1 MILSILRIMLILMR
15 AHMRFTLLFLSIICS
30 FSLIAQKEDYAW
42 FIDINQDGEIP
53 VQGLLFDWNLKNA
66 DPIPIDLPY
75 GISSNNASICDKDG
89 NLLFWSNGCSVVNK
103 NQEVMP
109 NGDTLNWDPFRVLFN
124 FDDCQRGLPG
134 TQSIKILPDPADE
147 DGFYIFHK
155 AARYFGQFE
164 DVTRDLRIS
173 YVNMALDNGKG
184 DVVYYDSIL
193 YDAPVIISNLEAVS
207 SFESKDWWILQ
218 PMEDDSL
225 ILTYKLEETGIAR
238 LPDQNSSV
246 FFGDKRAGAGTMRI
260 SPDGEKLAYYD
271 YFLNLHVYDFDRATG
286 LISSH
291 KKVTIFEDAEEK
303 PNNQFR
309 FGSVEWSPNSRFM
322 YVAVS
327 DSLFQV
333 DSWEEDMND
342 GIRLIGVYDG
352 TLNPFPTTFYVAAL
366 APDCKIYICSTS
378 GNKSYHIIHRP
389 DELGTAC
396 NFVQNGLQLPA
407 SAGSANLPLHPRFR
421 VDEEDKCDSTI
432 TSVFGETVFF
442 RRDLKVY
449 PSPSDG
455 RYTVEIP
462 ESFSNGIMTVI
473 NLEGQSV
480 YYEELTNITSEID
493 INISNYPSGL
503 YFIELYPKDNK
514 EKIFWSKQ
522 VVKR

>member
-1 MILSILRIMLILMR
+1 MRYTLI
-15 AHMRFTLLFLSIICS
+15 FISIIYS
-30 FSLIAQKEDYAW
+30 FSLTAQKEDYAW

-75 GISSNNASICDKDG
+75 GIDNNNASICDKEG
-89 NLLFWSNGCSVVNK
+89 NLLFWSNGCSVINK
-103 NQEVMP
+103 DQEVMP
-109 NGDTLNWDPFRVLFN
+109 NGDTLNWDPFREVIGWEE
-124 FDDCQRGLPG
+124 CQRGYPG
-134 TQSIKILPDPADE
+134 TQGIKILSDPANNN
-147 DGFYIFHK
+147 GYFIFHK
-155 AARYFGQFE
+155 AWRYFDQFE
-164 DVTRDLRIS
+164 PITLDLRVS
-173 YVNMALDNGKG
+173 YVDMTLDDGKG
-184 DVVYYDSIL
+184 DVMFFDSIL
-193 YDAPVIISNLEAVS
+193 YDAPVTIPNLEAINTLNG
-207 SFESKDWWILQ
+207 KDWWILQ
-218 PMEDDSL
+218 PVEEDSL
-225 ILTYKLEETGIAR
+225 ILTYKLDKNGIAR
-238 LPDQNSSV
+238 LPDQNSYV
-246 FFGDKRAGAGTMRI
+246 FFADKRSSGGTMRF

-271 YFLNLHVYDFDRATG
+271 YFLNLHVYDFDRAIG
-286 LISSH
+286 LISNH
-291 KKVTIFEDAEEK
+291 KKVTIFDDVEEK

-407 SAGSANLPLHPRFR
+407 SAGSANIPLHPRFR

-432 TSVFGETVFF
+432 TSVFGDAVYY
-442 RRDLKVY
+442 RRDLEVY
-449 PSPSDG
+449 PNPSTG
-455 RYTVEIP
+455 PVTVGIP
-462 ESFSNGIMTVI
+462 ADWTRGSLLVLDIQGQIMHQE
-473 NLEGQSV
+473 N
-480 YYEELTNITSEID
+480 LTNTVKEKPLDLSALPAGHY
-493 INISNYPSGL
+493 N
-503 YFIELYPKDNK
+503 IELYPERNN
-514 EKIFWSKQ
+514 ERIFYGRQ
-522 VVKR
+522 IVLVR